1 MKAKQFNYS
10 KTPFVKKAEEFAV
23 DAHASTNHF
32 YDDYLPY
39 SFHLGMVA
47 KAGSDFLHLVSNEM
61 KEIVLAA
68 CWTHDTIEDVRQ
80 TYNDVLNATG
90 SVEVAEI
97 TRAVT
102 NYGRGRN
109 RDERMPDFVYQ
120 DIRETPGATFVKLCD
135 RIANLQYSK
144 LTGSSM
150 FKKYKKEHTHFKEK
164 LYVEGQ
170 LQEMWDYIDEILN
183 TEK

>member
-1 MKAKQFNYS
+1 MKTKSINYAKLEL
-10 KTPFVKKAEEFAV
+10 VKKAEEFAV
-23 DAHASTNHF
+23 DAHYSTNHY

-39 SFHLGMVA
+39 SFHLNMVV
-47 KAGSDFLHLVSNEM
+47 KAGTDFIHLIDNPMRDV
-61 KEIVLAA
+61 VLSA
-68 CWTHDTIEDVRQ
+68 CWTHDTIEDARM
-80 TYNDVLNATG
+80 TYNDVRNAT
-90 SVEVAEI
+90 SEHVAEI

-102 NYGRGRN
+102 NYGRGRDRN
-109 RDERMPDFVYQ
+109 ERMPDFIYD
-120 DIRETPGATFVKLCD
+120 DIRKVPGATFVKLCD

-170 LQEMWDYIDEILN
+170 LQEMWDYIDDILN
-183 TEK
+183 SEKI